1 MSQQPSGRSSAVYN
15 KTLCLLVQFVI
26 FYYAKVKSGWNVSH
40 YIAYQQVNV
49 SLKDC
54 LVCARYLYSL
64 RIIPNWL
71 IVDNRCYVIG
81 V

>member
-15 KTLCLLVQFVI
+15 KKLCLLVQFVI

-54 LVCARYLYSL
+54 LVCAGYLYSL
-64 RIIPNWL
+64 RIRYDTIRY
-71 IVDNRCYVIG
+71 DRRD
-81 V
+81 